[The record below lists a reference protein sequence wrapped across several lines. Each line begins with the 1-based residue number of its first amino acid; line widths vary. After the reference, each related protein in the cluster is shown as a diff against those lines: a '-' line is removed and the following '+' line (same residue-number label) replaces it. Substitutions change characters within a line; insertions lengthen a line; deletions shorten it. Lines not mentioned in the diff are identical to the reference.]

1 MFADSLLEAS
11 WAQRS
16 RRGWSTLFSFGVQAF
31 ALTILLFLPLYYTG
45 ALPRWQTT
53 APLYVPPALP
63 SMEVFRAKRAHAASV
78 PRASDLTLDG
88 HLAAPPTIPDHVAQI
103 VETSAPVPVDLSAL
117 SNDPNARS
125 TGPGHGGRNG
135 IPGGMGDSLEAA
147 APPLPPI
154 ARPPRISHMM
164 EGNLIYRVQPVYPAL
179 ARQARIQGEV
189 VLFAVISR
197 EGVIERLQVLS
208 GHPMLVPAAL
218 EAVRRWRYRPYV
230 LNGEPI
236 EVDTQVTVN
245 FHLFEN

>member
-1 MFADSLLEAS
+1 
-11 WAQRS
+11 
-16 RRGWSTLFSFGVQAF
+16 
-31 ALTILLFLPLYYTG
+31 
-45 ALPRWQTT
+45 
-53 APLYVPPALP
+53 
-63 SMEVFRAKRAHAASV
+63 
-78 PRASDLTLDG
+78 
-88 HLAAPPTIPDHVAQI
+88 
-103 VETSAPVPVDLSAL
+103 
-117 SNDPNARS
+117 
-125 TGPGHGGRNG
+125 
-135 IPGGMGDSLEAA
+135 MGDSLEAA